1 LMNVAFLGLGNIGSP
16 MAARLVDRAQLT
28 VWNRTYRRAQE
39 FAAAHGVLA
48 ATSLRDA
55 ASGADAVI
63 TCLPTSADVE
73 GLLDGPDGLLAGL
86 SRGALFLDC
95 TSGDP
100 ATSRRVSARL
110 AQQGVAFA
118 DAPVSGGT
126 DGAVAGTLTV
136 MVGSDAATFE
146 RARPILAAFGKR
158 IEHMGPVGSGDA
170 MKAVN
175 NALLAVN
182 ILAVGE
188 ALAALVKAGVPAR
201 TAVEVLNQSS
211 GRSFVSEALV
221 PERVLTGR
229 WPRTFRLAL
238 LDKDVGI
245 ARGVLAEHSV
255 PGPMLEL
262 AGQLM
267 SQVRKTL
274 GEQADY
280 LEAIKLIE
288 QASGA
293 EIRG

>member
-1 LMNVAFLGLGNIGSP
+1 
-16 MAARLVDRAQLT
+16 
-28 VWNRTYRRAQE
+28 
-39 FAAAHGVLA
+39 
-48 ATSLRDA
+48 
-55 ASGADAVI
+55 
-63 TCLPTSADVE
+63 
-73 GLLDGPDGLLAGL
+73 
-86 SRGALFLDC
+86 
-95 TSGDP
+95 
-100 ATSRRVSARL
+100 
-110 AQQGVAFA
+110 
-118 DAPVSGGT
+118 
-126 DGAVAGTLTV
+126 
-136 MVGSDAATFE
+136 
-146 RARPILAAFGKR
+146 
-158 IEHMGPVGSGDA
+158 

-201 TAVEVLNQSS
+201 NAVEVLNQSS